1 MIIGIGSDI
10 TNIERINDTIKKYG
24 DRFLNKCFDQIE
36 IKKSNSTI
44 NNSASLAKRFAAKE
58 ALSKALG
65 TGFALG
71 IYWKDIVIKNDK
83 QGKPFIKLKN
93 NALKKLIEIIP
104 KNRKPMIHLTISDE
118 SNLAYAMV
126 IISCY

>member
-10 TNIERINDTIKKYG
+10 TNISRISNTIKKHG
-24 DRFLNKCFDQIE
+24 DRFLNKCFDQTE
-36 IKKSNSTI
+36 INRSKNTI
-44 NNSASLAKRFAAKE
+44 NYNASLAKRFAAKE

-71 IYWKDIVIKNDK
+71 INWRDIVIKNDK
-83 QGKPFIKLKN
+83 RGKPFIELKK
-93 NALKKLIEIIP
+93 NALKKLSQIIP
-104 KNRKPMIHLTISDE
+104 KNKNPIIHLTISDE
-118 SNLAYAMV
+118 SNIAYAMV